1 MAIFDDGDI
10 FGGSQSGN
18 YLSGPLESIKSILL
32 GENGNRQEDIKTLA
46 IFIAFQV
53 LVPSAIKLISYAANS
68 ADVYFGHSQNDVLGD
83 NTLSPETIID
93 SGAGSTVGLITNDPS
108 LVDGIQQNIN
118 ASE

>member
-46 IFIAFQV
+46 IFVAFQV

-68 ADVYFGHSQNDVLGD
+68 IEVYLGHSQNDVLGG
-83 NTLSPETIID
+83 NTLSPETIIE
-93 SGAGSTVGLITNDPS
+93 SGPGSTIEVIICDPS
-108 LVDGIQQNIN
+108 LVDAIQQTN
-118 ASE
+118 APE